1 MIMAVDE
8 VKIGLLGCGTV
19 GSGVYKVLH
28 NNEESITNKAGAK
41 LTVKQVLVKDKD
53 EELVVDVP
61 EAELT
66 EDFTDVL
73 HDDEIEIVVEL
84 IGGVNPAK
92 KFVLQALKQGKN
104 VITAN
109 KELIA
114 KHGEEIL
121 NTAEENGVDIYFEAS
136 VGGGIPIIKP
146 LKSSLAGNKVTKI
159 LGIVNGTTNYILTK
173 MDEEGAEF
181 DAVLNQAQDLGY
193 AEADPS
199 SDIEGCDAAYKL
211 AILSSI
217 GFESRIDIDKVHVEG
232 ITGIT
237 KDDISYAR
245 EFDYKIKL
253 LAIGKEEEDGVEVRV
268 HPTLIP
274 EEHPLANVNDVYNA
288 IFIEGDAIGQT
299 MFYGPGAGQMPT
311 GSAVVGDIIEVAR
324 NIEFGAQG
332 RLPCTCFEDKKVKEQ
347 SEVKTR
353 YYIRLEVLDEPGV
366 LGQITNLLGDYNVSM
381 ESVMQ
386 KGRSDKSVPLV
397 LITHKVKEGN
407 INAALEEI
415 SQLKPVK
422 EIANLIRVE
431 E

>member
-1 MIMAVDE
+1 MAVDE

>member
-1 MIMAVDE
+1 MAVDE

-19 GSGVYKVLH
+19 GSGVYKVLQK
-28 NNEESITNKAGAK
+28 NEASITNKAGAK